1 MLQTRRAGQAEQ
13 GRDRQWRTPLTLGGR
28 PLLAVVMPV
37 YAPTDAHLVRM
48 LVALDR
54 LSRQAR
60 QPDYLVLVDDGS
72 PLAIPSIIRC
82 GRYPVPRLLLHG
94 GPCRLAVLYGAAWSS
109 IESSWLLKA
118 GRE

>member
-1 MLQTRRAGQAEQ
+1 
-13 GRDRQWRTPLTLGGR
+13 
-28 PLLAVVMPV
+28 MPV

-48 LVALDR
+48 LAALDR

-82 GRYPVPRLLLHG
+82 GRYPGPCCGSQRLLLQGDCAGWLCCVGWHG
-94 GPCRLAVLYGAAWSS
+94 AP
-109 IESSWLLKA
+109 
-118 GRE
+118 